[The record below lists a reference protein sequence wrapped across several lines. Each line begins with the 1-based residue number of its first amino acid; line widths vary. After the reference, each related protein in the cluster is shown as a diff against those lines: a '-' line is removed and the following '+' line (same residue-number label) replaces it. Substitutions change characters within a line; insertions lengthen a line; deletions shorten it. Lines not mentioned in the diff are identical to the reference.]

1 MKRLGLSLAIAAA
14 MGLTACGGSSSSS
27 STPSAATV
35 SGTASKGI
43 VIDGQV
49 KAFLFD
55 ANGVPEVTAIAE
67 TTTDENGD
75 YTLTIPGQHKGKP
88 IYIQVTSDGSATMKC
103 DLAAGC
109 DGAAFG
115 ESYTLDST
123 DFSMGAVIPESSGSE
138 SVGLTPLTTA
148 AATKALTSIE
158 AAAGDADAAAAIQVA
173 NSSVASTLNDIL
185 GLTGENAV
193 TSITDVPVVD
203 LTDSTEVESTLT
215 DGDSTAIQMAAINA
229 AVVSAVQDD
238 NAGSTIEQAI
248 TTFAE
253 DLAEGALVGNTAT
266 PGVTD
271 LAEILA
277 DAVDI
282 LGEVDAGEQGAALT
296 EIAEDVGDDQ
306 EAAEEEAPDEE
317 VDDTPSPEASSDEI
331 IQAKAFVKELRELGA
346 TIDNSTAG
354 TGENEDTIEN
364 ILNDFDAQI
373 DAADMVSSDDADAA
387 MEAMGKAVEAIV
399 EVFDANFEPGENGP
413 TLKEGASI
421 ESFEALPINIV
432 SEETGLTV
440 NISLS
445 GLTPV
450 FSVDN
455 DDFTVEINDG
465 EEVSTDVNVTATI
478 TKFTLV
484 DNIVETEVEN
494 PPAEEEIA
502 QAEEGTAQAQ
512 AVALPES
519 SVTTTEV
526 GTLTGAANFNIVGSV
541 QAGSIDLTLENGLLT
556 ADLVADIDESD
567 TETGTGRTNESDN
580 TFTLTGFNLDLNVNM
595 DQVPGTYGETVITAA
610 NAMSFSGGLDISVA
624 SAIITESDDDTND
637 WQNNTFDETET
648 QTLKLGEVTFDL
660 DGTFGNSLDEFDASF
675 HFEGD
680 ASGVAAFSETYAESF
695 DGETYSES
703 DTSSGGE
710 TEEAYAS
717 AMMSLTFDA
726 KLGGIADEVTF
737 SFEVERTGFDD
748 ASATLDLAYPGRT
761 ISITADVTAI
771 DGIELSERSL
781 TLSNNDGVVMTL
793 ESNEVESGEDDTLT
807 GSITIGGVEYG
818 EIDGDFIF
826 YTDTTFESA
835 F

>member
-55 ANGVPEVTAIAE
+55 ENGVPEVTAIAE

-123 DFSMGAVIPESSGSE
+123 DFSMGAVIPESSGTE

-185 GLTGENAV
+185 GLTGADAV

-203 LTDSTEVESTLT
+203 LTDSTEVESTLS
-215 DGDSTAIQMAAINA
+215 DGDNTAIQMAAINA

-282 LGEVDAGEQGAALT
+282 LGEVDAGEQDAALT
-296 EIAEDVGDDQ
+296 QIETDVTTEQGN
-306 EAAEEEAPDEE
+306 AANEAPDEE

-331 IQAKAFVKELRELGA
+331 IQVKAFVKELRELGA
-346 TIDNSTAG
+346 TIDASTAG
-354 TGENEDTIEN
+354 TGENEDTIET

-373 DAADMVSSDDADAA
+373 DAADMVSSTDADASMTA
-387 MEAMGKAVEAIV
+387 LGKAVEAIV
-399 EVFDANFEPGENGP
+399 EVFDANFEPGANGP
-413 TLKEGASI
+413 TLKEGATIQSIEALAASSISI
-421 ESFEALPINIV
+421 ESP
-432 SEETGLTV
+432 ETGLLV
-440 NISLS
+440 SISLS
-445 GLTPV
+445 GSALIFT
-450 FSVDN
+450 VDN
-455 DDFTVEINDG
+455 DEFNVTIDDVV
-465 EEVSTDVNVTATI
+465 EVSTDVNVTATV
-478 TKFTLV
+478 TTFTLV
-484 DNIVETEVEN
+484 DAIEETTTGTTTS
-494 PPAEEEIA
+494 
-502 QAEEGTAQAQ
+502 EGG
-512 AVALPES
+512 E
-519 SVTTTEV
+519 TTTEL
-526 GTLTGAANFNIVGSV
+526 GKLTGAANFNIAGSV
-541 QAGSIDLTLENGLLT
+541 QAGSIDLTLENGMVT
-556 ADLVADIDESD
+556 ADLVADIDEED
-567 TETGTGRTNESDN
+567 NETENGRTNESDN
-580 TFTLTGFNLDLNVNM
+580 TFTLTGFHLDLNVNM
-595 DQVPGTYGETVITAA
+595 AQVPGTYNQTVITTE
-610 NAMSFSGGLDISVA
+610 NAMSFSGGLDITVSSLVF
-624 SAIITESDDDTND
+624 TDGDNDTNN
-637 WQNNTFDETET
+637 WQANTYDETET
-648 QTLKLGEVTFDL
+648 QTLELDNVTFDL
-660 DGTFGNSLDEFDASF
+660 DGTFGNSLEEFDASF

-695 DGETYSES
+695 DGETYNDSNTSE
-703 DTSSGGE
+703 GGE

-761 ISITADVTAI
+761 ISIEADVTAI